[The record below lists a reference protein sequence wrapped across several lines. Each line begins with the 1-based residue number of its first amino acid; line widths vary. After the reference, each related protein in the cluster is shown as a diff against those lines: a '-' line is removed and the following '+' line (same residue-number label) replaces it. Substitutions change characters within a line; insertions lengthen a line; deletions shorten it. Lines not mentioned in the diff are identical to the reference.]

1 MFVLQG
7 CKETDWWGALYHQ
20 GAQDDDQAGLD
31 RLNFF
36 LGQPALF
43 WLGTWYQLIVN
54 FRWLQ
59 THGTQPNEEEWVEEE
74 VQNAI

>member
-31 RLNFF
+31 RLISFWVSQLSF
-36 LGQPALF
+36 GLGLD
-43 WLGTWYQLIVN
+43 IS
-54 FRWLQ
+54 
-59 THGTQPNEEEWVEEE
+59 
-74 VQNAI
+74 